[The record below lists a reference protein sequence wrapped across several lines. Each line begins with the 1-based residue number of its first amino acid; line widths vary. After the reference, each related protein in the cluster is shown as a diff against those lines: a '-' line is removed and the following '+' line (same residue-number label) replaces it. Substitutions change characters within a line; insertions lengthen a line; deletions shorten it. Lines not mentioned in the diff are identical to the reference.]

1 MLILNWRSVLPKKA
15 AYDLLSLNCQ
25 LCLELEI
32 DSHYSTYS
40 ISPYFLSVQKKKKN
54 LESV

>member
-25 LCLELEI
+25 LCLELEL
-32 DSHYSTYS
+32 DSQHSTYS

-54 LESV
+54 LE